1 MKWLR
6 SDGGPMFYGYS
17 NRTPVTGDVQMI
29 TTCLVFGTIFTA
41 FLIIF
46 PGVRKERFTTFTTV
60 TLSLFVGNV
69 ILSSIKNY
77 NGRSCDSYRH
87 LVVGH
92 SRSCRC

>member
-1 MKWLR
+1 MEELILTLQLVLFYRMKWLR

-46 PGVRKERFTTFTTV
+46 PGVRKEV
-60 TLSLFVGNV
+60 SNSYSYGCMHTLIIYKEV
-69 ILSSIKNY
+69 IK
-77 NGRSCDSYRH
+77 H
-87 LVVGH
+87 
-92 SRSCRC
+92 

>member
-6 SDGGPMFYGYS
+6 ADGGPVFYSYS

-46 PGVRKERFTTFTTV
+46 PGVRKEVSTRRKRLHYYIFYIL
-60 TLSLFVGNV
+60 TLKKKNNA
-69 ILSSIKNY
+69 ILLNAL
-77 NGRSCDSYRH
+77 RCDKTCFQTR
-87 LVVGH
+87 G
-92 SRSCRC
+92 

>member
-29 TTCLVFGTIFTA
+29 ETCLIFGTIFTA

-46 PGVRKERFTTFTTV
+46 PGVRKEVSNNIIHIYILYKGIQTF
-60 TLSLFVGNV
+60 
-69 ILSSIKNY
+69 II
-77 NGRSCDSYRH
+77 
-87 LVVGH
+87 
-92 SRSCRC
+92 